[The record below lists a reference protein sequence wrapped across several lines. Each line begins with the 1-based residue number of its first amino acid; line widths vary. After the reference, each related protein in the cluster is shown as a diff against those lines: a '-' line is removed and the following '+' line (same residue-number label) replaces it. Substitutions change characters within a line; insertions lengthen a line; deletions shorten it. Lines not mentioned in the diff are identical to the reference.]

1 MSKKNKIIFT
11 VFSILSLG
19 IFVGYQ
25 YIYKEHRDISS
36 EEAKFE
42 ITSNDLNSEYSLSS
56 EKANQKFLDKT
67 IIISGILTSVDL
79 DGKTFVIDD
88 KVTCNSVENTNIKIG
103 ENLTVKGRFIG
114 YDELLE
120 EYRLDEC
127 IVISNK

>member
-11 VFSILSLG
+11 VFAILSLG
-19 IFVGYQ
+19 VFVGYQ
-25 YIYKEHRDISS
+25 YIYQEHRDISS

-42 ITSNDLNSEYSLSS
+42 ITSNDLISEYSLSS

-67 IIISGILTSVDL
+67 IIISGILTSVDS
-79 DGKTFVIDD
+79 DSKTFVIDD
-88 KVTCNSVENTNIKIG
+88 KVTCNSVENTNVKIG
-103 ENLTVKGRFIG
+103 ENLAVKGRFIG